1 MDPAS
6 SDDWITVG
14 LFALVLQ
21 DVPSA
26 ESSFDKARSL
36 GSDIDPYLASLA
48 QRAFSAAEALAAKQ
62 EFAKAETALRSIEE
76 KYGTTPWFAANKDVF
91 EILRAQ
97 AKKGIREA
105 EAEELYAEAA
115 KLFAEKDLFELRPL
129 VEKLKDSYATSRAT
143 TDSQRKPTFRD
154 MDDATSSLGKRL
166 VVRLDGKG
174 DYKTIQQA
182 VNAALPNSLIEIQDN
197 GPYSEAVTIP
207 PEKIG
212 LTVRGKKGLWP
223 ILISMEPNSV
233 LGPLVTIAG
242 TRNNPE
248 ASNLA

>member
-1 MDPAS
+1 
-6 SDDWITVG
+6 
-14 LFALVLQ
+14 
-21 DVPSA
+21 
-26 ESSFDKARSL
+26 
-36 GSDIDPYLASLA
+36 
-48 QRAFSAAEALAAKQ
+48 
-62 EFAKAETALRSIEE
+62 
-76 KYGTTPWFAANKDVF
+76 
-91 EILRAQ
+91 
-97 AKKGIREA
+97 
-105 EAEELYAEAA
+105 
-115 KLFAEKDLFELRPL
+115 
-129 VEKLKDSYATSRAT
+129 
-143 TDSQRKPTFRD
+143 
-154 MDDATSSLGKRL
+154 
-166 VVRLDGKG
+166 
-174 DYKTIQQA
+174 